1 MYGKSHVLRY
11 TFVSVSL
18 HEQNLGPMFPQ
29 LGLKAIFLECCR
41 TSSSHMGKISS
52 QMWTISCSYFPVFLF
67 SKWKTLNYRIW
78 FFPVGSVNG
87 NTCLKTPNSVVS
99 KLENCGCWC
108 YLVDK
113 CSSFKVGFCELEIL
127 QEPFGFGV
135 GMRTSLDCL
144 TPFNCGAQCTFHWRS
159 EHCQLVN
166 IRYGGG
172 KFPEPCRG
180 RIIAHKCIQ
189 EPYGKYSAVNR
200 HGYSTI

>member
-1 MYGKSHVLRY
+1 MD
-11 TFVSVSL
+11 
-18 HEQNLGPMFPQ
+18 N
-29 LGLKAIFLECCR
+29 
-41 TSSSHMGKISS
+41 
-52 QMWTISCSYFPVFLF
+52 FLF
-67 SKWKTLNYRIW
+67 IFSSFPLFQVEDFKLSNMI

-99 KLENCGCWC
+99 KLANCGCWC

-127 QEPFGFGV
+127 QEPFGFGA

-144 TPFNCGAQCTFHWRS
+144 TLFNCGAQCTFHRRS

-166 IRYGGG
+166 IRDRGGG
-172 KFPEPCRG
+172 REFPEPCRG